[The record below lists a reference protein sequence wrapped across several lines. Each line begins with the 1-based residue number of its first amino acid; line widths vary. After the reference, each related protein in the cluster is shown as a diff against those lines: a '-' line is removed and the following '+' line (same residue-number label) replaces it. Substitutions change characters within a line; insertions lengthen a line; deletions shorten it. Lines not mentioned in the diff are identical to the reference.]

1 MLAFR
6 QMRHV
11 RQPHRLAEANCIN
24 QMSLS
29 THSQMRNVSLSLPTR
44 LWLWGIVLGLSGGLV
59 IMQMALTRMQE
70 ASRLTWRTSLQQAET
85 RKASTWKQIEKL
97 YMAHRSAGSRLS
109 RDDLKKQLT
118 GEQVTA
124 SPTTNELIWTDS
136 NSGLV
141 VHFAFNEKG
150 DWTGYQTNPGRAQ
163 PPQPPAPTDIE
174 RALGTTVATGGLV
187 YSLSVWLPLWMM
199 GLLATFISRRYRLIS
214 LELAALLGIVVCT
227 GFWLDPD
234 WPWTGA
240 ARQGAGSAVTA
251 ILTSCVI
258 AIGLARQWKRRPR
271 TIVSSPFCD
280 TCGYDLT
287 GNQSGTCP
295 ECGTPASFIVYKQIL
310 DQMLR
315 ERRDRARHEAEA
327 KARLNPEN
335 HPH

>member
-1 MLAFR
+1 
-6 QMRHV
+6 
-11 RQPHRLAEANCIN
+11 
-24 QMSLS
+24 
-29 THSQMRNVSLSLPTR
+29 MRNVSLSLPTR

-109 RDDLKKQLT
+109 RDDLRKQLT

-124 SPTTNELIWTDS
+124 APTTNELIWTDS

-141 VHFAFNEKG
+141 VHFSFNEKG

-163 PPQPPAPTDIE
+163 PPQPPAPTEVE
-174 RALGTTVATGGLV
+174 RSIDLILITGRTIFSLWALV
-187 YSLSVWLPLWMM
+187 PLWTVS
-199 GLLATFISRRYRLIS
+199 LLATLPGRRYRL
-214 LELAALLGIVVCT
+214 LAVELAALLATAVFT
-227 GFWLDPD
+227 GFALNPT
-234 WPWTGA
+234 WPWSRGPEQNNKGMIVIVLTALVA
-240 ARQGAGSAVTA
+240 AVALLRHWLG
-251 ILTSCVI
+251 
-258 AIGLARQWKRRPR
+258 RPR
-271 TIVSSPFCD
+271 TIEWSPFCD

-295 ECGTPASFIVYKQIL
+295 ECGTPANFIVYKQIL

-315 ERRDRARHEAEA
+315 ERRDRARLEAEA
-327 KARLNPEN
+327 KAQPNPGN